1 MLPIPCYFPRNGRR
15 APCGR
20 SNCFPVMWKTNQE
33 KEGRECE
40 RKIATHP
47 LAGPGDAWNDPSRA
61 WLAGVRA
68 RVQSPGNVFFILFC
82 IFLVFCHGTK
92 QLREGSSAPAVR
104 HRSRGSAGPSFGKM
118 GRMSSGYLGAWI
130 LAEILPIP
138 HLGHRVIKKQLWNL
152 RQWICSTSVLQWLL
166 ILMYF
171 TKIHWWKGCKIYP

>member
-1 MLPIPCYFPRNGRR
+1 MASLQLRAGIQSPPTIALKTIMQMLPIPCYFPRNGRR

-47 LAGPGDAWNDPSRA
+47 LAGPRRAELGDAWNDPNGARI
-61 WLAGVRA
+61 AGVRA

-92 QLREGSSAPAVR
+92 QLREGSSPSAVM
-104 HRSRGSAGPSFGKM
+104 HRSSGSAGTSGKFGEDGQDVIWLSGSLDS
-118 GRMSSGYLGAWI
+118 GRVFS
-130 LAEILPIP
+130 
-138 HLGHRVIKKQLWNL
+138 N
-152 RQWICSTSVLQWLL
+152 STSWSQN
-166 ILMYF
+166 
-171 TKIHWWKGCKIYP
+171 K